1 MLQSKTKVSDKLL
14 MDNPAP
20 TLVIKT
26 LDERTWKLADQTPE
40 NYTMIVFYRG
50 LHCPVCEQYLTEL
63 AQKLDAFTQ
72 LGVNVIAVSGD
83 PLDKA
88 EQFRVKANLQRDKI
102 GYSLTRDDMRRW
114 GLYVSQ
120 GHFDS
125 EPDLFSEPA
134 VFLIKP
140 DGQLYFA
147 NIGTHP
153 FSRVGFDFLLEGL
166 EYVIPRDYPFR
177 GTVAA

>member
-1 MLQSKTKVSDKLL
+1 MIQSKTETSAKLL
-14 MDNPAP
+14 MDNSAPA
-20 TLVIKT
+20 LEIKT
-26 LDERTWKLADQTPE
+26 LDERIWKLADQTPE
-40 NYTMIVFYRG
+40 NYSMIVFYRG
-50 LHCPVCEQYLTEL
+50 LHCPVCEQYITEL
-63 AQKLDAFTQ
+63 AQKLEAFTQ
-72 LGVNVIAVSGD
+72 LGVSIIAISGD

-88 EQFRVKANLQRDKI
+88 KQFQEKTNLQPDKI
-102 GYSLTRDDMRRW
+102 GYGLARDDMRRW
-114 GLYVSQ
+114 GLYMSQ

-166 EYVIPRDYPFR
+166 EYVISKDYPFR
-177 GTVAA
+177 GTVSA